1 MKQPT
6 KDALREQLALAA
18 DEIIRLREVRAYAL
32 QAIQNTQDWLVIQSM
47 PLWRRAWNGLS
58 NWWRA

>member
-18 DEIIRLREVRAYAL
+18 TEIIRLREDFEIVQRYWAGYWESFTATR
-32 QAIQNTQDWLVIQSM
+32 QVPRTW
-47 PLWRRAWNGLS
+47 WRRWFA
-58 NWWRA
+58 